1 MTAASAYEERGDYD
15 VDVMILPAPGIDA
28 SAMSRNLS
36 RATELERAR
45 VHVAA
50 DAHEVLDLNG
60 PSVVIAVF
68 SSRLGSSFEDLIGL
82 RFAGVPWIAVIPS
95 PHAAVLPD
103 LCRHAGA
110 SDVVTGPEVPRRL
123 VSCVEQAIA
132 NPTIAPTTSTACFV
146 AMLTHVLGLS
156 TLLEIEGGRGL
167 SAELGVQR
175 GMPWS
180 CRTSD
185 GRRGEQAAIE
195 ALTWTASTVR
205 LAELREDG
213 ARNIFSTWPDLLR
226 RVPSTTD
233 RNAVAYNMEA
243 TDSIPGIRVL
253 HGSPPDVPQP
263 SASQEEN
270 IDMAKQVNLSEL
282 TDVDGFVGACL
293 VDSDSGMVLG
303 QEGGGHLLN
312 LEVAAAGNT
321 EVVRAK
327 RKTMKSLKL
336 NDKIDDILI
345 TLGTQYHLIRP
356 LRNREALFLYLA
368 LDRKS
373 SNLAMA
379 RMALREFE
387 EGVTV

>member
-1 MTAASAYEERGDYD
+1 MTAASAYEERGDHD

-36 RATELERAR
+36 RAAELERAR
-45 VHVAA
+45 VHVAEE
-50 DAHEVLDLNG
+50 AHEVLDLRG
-60 PSVVIAVF
+60 PSVVIAVL

-110 SDVVTGPEVPRRL
+110 SDVVAGPEVPKRL
-123 VSCVEQAIA
+123 VACVEQAIA
-132 NPTIAPTTSTACFV
+132 NPTIAPTTSTASFV

-205 LAELREDG
+205 LGELREDG

-233 RNAVAYNMEA
+233 PNAVAYIEA

-253 HGSPPDVPQP
+253 HGSPPDVPEP
-263 SASQEEN
+263 TASQEEN

-345 TLGTQYHLIRP
+345 TLGSQYHLIRP

-373 SNLAMA
+373 ANLAMA
-379 RMALREFE
+379 RMSLREFE
-387 EGVTV
+387 EGVQV